1 MKKFLKENVIFL
13 VISFLCFSMEPAVLL
28 AQSGGIDPRPFT
40 QPMSLSR
47 GVLVSGD
54 DAALYLTKDD
64 YCEIVLYEWGWDECA
79 SIDAM
84 TVQPFAGTDTVIVSK
99 PNTDGYVKLD
109 DWDSAERESAVRE
122 IELSLAEGMRAQGEK
137 LGQDLRFIGWRT
149 QPTLNKDK
157 KYLYY
162 ATDSSWNG
170 APVTNITATVFDRK
184 GFVEFSIVP
193 ERDDL
198 TSAEVEN
205 MINSVLDLYT
215 PKQTESYSEFVTGDN
230 VAAVGA
236 IGVLAGLVGVKY
248 GKAAATGLFALGV
261 LLLKKFYFLL
271 LIPLLGIGKLFKR

>member
-40 QPMSLSR
+40 QPLSLSR

-109 DWDSAERESAVRE
+109 DWDSAERKSAVRE

-149 QPTLNKDK
+149 QPTLNKEK

-193 ERDDL
+193 DRDDL

-215 PKQTESYSEFVTGDN
+215 PKQKESYSEFVTGDN